1 MKNSLTVIIFVLLL
15 TVVPGCTYHSHKAA
29 SMKDP
34 NGVWISMKD
43 TAAMAQ
49 INMNRID
56 RGMTKAAVLEIM
68 GTKTHYGV
76 RPYHRTTTVPH
87 PYKREF
93 VNYNGIDYEVLYY
106 YTYYVRGDK
115 ALTPIVLK
123 DDKVVGW
130 GWTYFRTL
138 DRNSK

>member
-1 MKNSLTVIIFVLLL
+1 MKHSLIVIIFVLLL
-15 TVVPGCTYHSHKAA
+15 TVVPGCTSYSHKVA

-34 NGVWISMKD
+34 NGAWITMKD
-43 TAAMAQ
+43 TATMAQ
-49 INMNRID
+49 INMNRVE

-76 RPYHRTTTVPH
+76 RPYHRTTVVPH

-93 VNYNGIDYEVLYY
+93 VNYNGIEYEVLYY

-130 GWTYFRTL
+130 GWTYFRSL
-138 DRNSK
+138 DRKK